1 MSASTRDVP
10 AANSSIPV
18 SVGAT
23 NVSVK
28 VGLGDG
34 DGDVTGT
41 DMDGDAVPG
50 CMDGLMNN
58 TVPGCDVND
67 DSNDEDTEMKGST
80 CKEALIPLC
89 DSDELPEDDG
99 GTSSVGRVNSLS
111 FQSFVLLIVS
121 EKSSGGLFV
130 RAASNAE
137 SRESTSASGGLCPL
151 SYKNAREEACEAGTE
166 AVVM

>member
-1 MSASTRDVP
+1 MSASARDVP
-10 AANSSIPV
+10 AVNSSVPV
-18 SVGAT
+18 SVGTT

-41 DMDGDAVPG
+41 DTDEDAVPG
-50 CMDGLMNN
+50 CMEGLMNN

-67 DSNDEDTEMKGST
+67 DSNEEDIEMKGFT
-80 CKEALIPLC
+80 CKEAVIPPC
-89 DSDELPEDDG
+89 DSDELPEDNG
-99 GTSSVGRVNSLS
+99 GTSSVGRVNLLS
-111 FQSFVLLIVS
+111 VQSFVLSIVS
-121 EKSSGGLFV
+121 EKSSEGLFV

-137 SRESTSASGGLCPL
+137 SRESTSAGGGLCLL